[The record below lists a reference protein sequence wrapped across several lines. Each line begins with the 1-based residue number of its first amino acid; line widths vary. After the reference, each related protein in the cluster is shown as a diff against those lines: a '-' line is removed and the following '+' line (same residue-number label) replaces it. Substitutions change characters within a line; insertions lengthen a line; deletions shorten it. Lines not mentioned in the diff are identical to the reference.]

1 MNAIESMLAKYN
13 CKNVVDYRNAL
24 KEIIQEVA
32 LCGLARGGFF
42 EKAAFYGGTAL
53 RIFYGLDRFSEDM
66 DFSLKSPDAE
76 FDLTKYFSAL
86 KDELEAT
93 GFEITI
99 EVKSKSHWTSV
110 QSAFMKGNT
119 LQHLLKVTPLVQP
132 ISGVPNN
139 ETLKIKFEVDTNPP
153 AGATYQ
159 NKYALLPSPYAVRLY
174 DEPSLFAGKLH
185 AVLCRAWQN
194 RVKGRDF
201 YDYVWYL
208 SRGIKV
214 NLLHLQKRL
223 EQSGHWQSAQQGEMT
238 IDKLKTLL
246 CERFETIDFAE
257 AKNDVS
263 KFISDQRKLD
273 LWSPEFFVSIT
284 NDRLEA

>member
-13 CKNVVDYRNAL
+13 CKNIVDYRNAL
-24 KEIIQEVA
+24 NEIIQEAA

-66 DFSLKSPDAE
+66 DFSLKSPDSE
-76 FDLTKYFSAL
+76 FDLTTYFSAL
-86 KDELEAT
+86 KNELEAT
-93 GFEITI
+93 GFDITI
-99 EVKSKSHWTSV
+99 EAKSKNHWTRV

-119 LQHLLKVTPLVQP
+119 LQHVLKVTPLVPP
-132 ISGVPNN
+132 IPGVPSN
-139 ETLKIKFEVDTNPP
+139 EILKIKFEVDTNPP
-153 AGATYQ
+153 AGANYQ
-159 NKYALLPSPYAVRLY
+159 NKYALLPSPYAARLY

-185 AVLCRAWQN
+185 VVLCRAWQN

-214 NLLHLQKRL
+214 NLNHLQKRL
-223 EQSGHWQSAQQGEMT
+223 EQSGHWNANNGGLT
-238 IDKLKTLL
+238 IAKLKQML
-246 CERFETIDFAE
+246 CERFEHIDFSD
-257 AKNDVS
+257 AKKDVS
-263 KFISDQRKLD
+263 KFISDKHKLD
-273 LWSPEFFVSIT
+273 LWSPEFFTSIT
-284 NDRLEA
+284 NDRLG

>member
-13 CKNVVDYRNAL
+13 CKNIVDYRNAL
-24 KEIIQEVA
+24 KEIIQEAA

-66 DFSLKSPDAE
+66 DFSLKSPDSE
-76 FDLTKYFSAL
+76 FDLTTYFSAL
-86 KDELEAT
+86 KNELEAT
-93 GFEITI
+93 GFDITI
-99 EVKSKSHWTSV
+99 EAKSKNHWTRV
-110 QSAFMKGNT
+110 QSVFMKGNT
-119 LQHLLKVTPLVQP
+119 LQHVLKVTPLVP
-132 ISGVPNN
+132 TIPGVPSN

-153 AGATYQ
+153 AGASYQ
-159 NKYALLPSPYAVRLY
+159 NKYALLPSPYAARLY

-185 AVLCRAWQN
+185 VVLCRAWQN

-214 NLLHLQKRL
+214 NLNHLQKRL
-223 EQSGHWQSAQQGEMT
+223 EQSGHWNATNRGLT
-238 IDKLKTLL
+238 IAKLKQML
-246 CERFETIDFAE
+246 CERFEHIDFSD
-257 AKNDVS
+257 AKKDVS
-263 KFISDQRKLD
+263 KFIGDKHKQD
-273 LWSPEFFVSIT
+273 LWSPEFFTSIT
-284 NDRLEA
+284 NDRLG

>member
-13 CKNVVDYRNAL
+13 CKNIVDYRNAL
-24 KEIIQEVA
+24 NEIIQEAA

-66 DFSLKSPDAE
+66 DFSLKSPDSE
-76 FDLTKYFSAL
+76 FDLTTYFSAL
-86 KDELEAT
+86 KNELEAT
-93 GFEITI
+93 GFDITI
-99 EVKSKSHWTSV
+99 EAKSKNHWTRV
-110 QSAFMKGNT
+110 QSAFMKSNT
-119 LQHLLKVTPLVQP
+119 LQHLLKVTPLVPP
-132 ISGVPNN
+132 IPGVPSN

-153 AGATYQ
+153 AGASYQ
-159 NKYALLPSPYAVRLY
+159 NKYALLPSPYAARLY

-214 NLLHLQKRL
+214 NLNHLQKRL
-223 EQSGHWQSAQQGEMT
+223 EQSGHWNATNRGLT
-238 IDKLKTLL
+238 IAKLKQML
-246 CERFETIDFAE
+246 CERFEHIDFSD
-257 AKNDVS
+257 AKKDVS
-263 KFISDQRKLD
+263 KFIGDKHKLD
-273 LWSPEFFVSIT
+273 LWSPEFFTSIT
-284 NDRLEA
+284 NDRLG

>member
-13 CKNVVDYRNAL
+13 CKNIVDYRNTL
-24 KEIIQEVA
+24 NEIIQEAA

-42 EKAAFYGGTAL
+42 EKAAFYEGTAL

-66 DFSLKSPDAE
+66 DFSLKSPDSE
-76 FDLTKYFSAL
+76 FDLTTYFSAL
-86 KDELEAT
+86 KNELEAT
-93 GFEITI
+93 GFDITI
-99 EVKSKSHWTSV
+99 EAKSKNHWTRV

-119 LQHLLKVTPLVQP
+119 LQHLLKVTPLVPP
-132 ISGVPNN
+132 ISGVPSN

-153 AGATYQ
+153 AGASYQ
-159 NKYALLPSPYAVRLY
+159 NKYALLPSPYAARLY

-185 AVLCRAWQN
+185 VVLCRAWQN

-214 NLLHLQKRL
+214 NLNHLQKRL
-223 EQSGHWQSAQQGEMT
+223 EQSGHWNANNGDLT
-238 IDKLKTLL
+238 IAKLKQML
-246 CERFETIDFAE
+246 CERFEHINFSD
-257 AKNDVS
+257 AKKDVS
-263 KFISDQRKLD
+263 KFIGDKHKLD
-273 LWSPEFFVSIT
+273 LWSPEFFTSIT
-284 NDRLEA
+284 NDRLG